1 MLNLK
6 NMPNK
11 NIASIFWTVCL
22 TVALLSTGAAMS
34 GCAASNSEIKAEKTD
49 PKELY
54 DKAITAYLEEDLP
67 EAERLF
73 ATLMEEHP
81 LSAYSVEA
89 ELLIGDV
96 CYGQQKYEDAASYY
110 TNFIAMHPSHPR
122 SAYAAFQ
129 KGMSYLKG
137 VMTIDRDQ
145 AATRKA
151 LFAFEDLLAG
161 HPDSPYN
168 AKATEMS
175 LYLKR
180 RLAER
185 ELYVADFYFKDGNY
199 KGALARY
206 RDVIKD
212 YRSLPGVADKA
223 LYYIGEAY
231 IKLGETA
238 LARDAWAALIKNFP
252 DSPFIEDAN
261 DRLKKG

>member
-1 MLNLK
+1 ML
-6 NMPNK
+6 NK
-11 NIASIFWTVCL
+11 NIASILWSVCL
-22 TVALLSTGAAMS
+22 TIALLSVGVVFT

-54 DKAITAYLEEDLP
+54 DKAVLTYLEEDLP

-73 ATLMEEHP
+73 ARLMEDHP
-81 LSAYSVEA
+81 LSAYSQEA

-96 CYGQQKYEDAASYY
+96 CYGQQKYDDAASYY

-137 VMTIDRDQ
+137 VLTIDRDQ

-168 AKATEMS
+168 AKAREMS
-175 LYLKR
+175 LYLKK

-185 ELYVADFYFKDGNY
+185 ELYVADFYFKGENY
-199 KGALARY
+199 KGALVRY
-206 RDVIKD
+206 RDVLKD
-212 YRSLPGVADKA
+212 YQGIPGVADKA
-223 LYYIGEAY
+223 LYYIGESY
-231 IKLGETA
+231 TKLGETA
-238 LARDAWAALIKNFP
+238 LARDAWVTLIKNFP
-252 DSPFIEDAN
+252 DSPFTADAN
-261 DRLKKG
+261 DRLRKG